1 MVIVPMVPH
10 VEFERNDHVE
20 NAPYFIWRS
29 FFENDWKTIHSPS
42 FRQSI
47 ETKLDKVEIYASEE
61 IVQSY
66 FG

>member
-1 MVIVPMVPH
+1 MVIVPML
-10 VEFERNDHVE
+10 
-20 NAPYFIWRS
+20 APTLL
-29 FFENDWKTIHSPS
+29 ENDSKTIHSPS

-47 ETKLDKVEIYASEE
+47 ERKLDKVEIYASEE